1 MEINNFTLLF
11 IVAVVINIG
20 IHLWLSRRHIQHILA
35 HRDQVPKAFSDSI
48 PLEAHQKAADYTV
61 AGQRFGIFELF
72 LGTTF
77 LLIWTIGGG
86 FDLLDRFWRQ
96 FEWSSIT
103 TGVAVLLS
111 TFVIMGILD
120 IPSSLY
126 RTFVLE
132 ERFGFNRTTM
142 KTFVTDM
149 IKQTLLMFAIGAPM
163 IWLVLWLMENAGDL
177 WWLYVWLVW
186 MGFSLLMMWAY
197 PTFIAPLFNKFE
209 PLTDDE
215 LRSRIEAL
223 LKRNGFSSQGIF
235 VVDGSTRSS
244 HGNAYFTGFGANKRI
259 VFYDTLI
266 DDLEGDEIEAVLAHE
281 LGHFKRKHIIKQVG
295 FMSVISMAGL
305 ALLGWLTKQDWF
317 YHGLGVSQPSIYM
330 AMLLFLTVSPVF
342 SFFLGPL
349 MAKLSRKFE
358 FEADQYAFEH
368 ADSNKLISALVKLY
382 KENANTLTPD
392 PLYSAF
398 HDSHPSAPVRIAHL
412 QSM

>member
-1 MEINNFTLLF
+1 MNNFTTLF
-11 IVAVVINIG
+11 IAAIIVNIG

-35 HRDQVPKAFSDSI
+35 HRGEVPAAFTDSI
-48 PLEAHQKAADYTV
+48 PLDAHQKAADYTV

-72 LGTTF
+72 LGTVF
-77 LLIWTIGGG
+77 LLLWTIGGG
-86 FDLLDRFWRQ
+86 FDLLDNFWRG
-96 FEWSSIT
+96 FEWSPIT

-111 TFVIMGILD
+111 AFAIMAILD

-132 ERFGFNRTTM
+132 EKFGFNRTTI

-186 MGFSLLMMWAY
+186 MGFSLLMMWAF

-209 PLTDDE
+209 PLSDE
-215 LRSRIEAL
+215 TLRSRIEAL
-223 LKRNGFSSQGIF
+223 LERNGFSSQGIF

-266 DDLEGDEIEAVLAHE
+266 DDLDGDEIEAVLAHE

-295 FMSVISMAGL
+295 FMSVISLTGL
-305 ALLGWLTKQDWF
+305 AILGWLIKQDWF
-317 YHGLGVSQPSIYM
+317 YNGLGVSQPSIYM
-330 AMLLFLTVSPVF
+330 ALILFLMVSPIF

-358 FEADQYAFEH
+358 FEADQYASEH

-398 HDSHPSAPVRIAHL
+398 HDSHPPAPVRIAHL
-412 QSM
+412 EALS

>member
-1 MEINNFTLLF
+1 MEMNNFTTLF
-11 IVAVVINIG
+11 IAAIIVNIG
-20 IHLWLSRRHIQHILA
+20 IHLWLSRRHIKHILA
-35 HRDQVPKAFSDSI
+35 HRGQVPTAFTDSI

-61 AGQRFGIFELF
+61 AGQRFGMFELF
-72 LGTTF
+72 LGTVF
-77 LLIWTIGGG
+77 LLLWTIGGG
-86 FDLLDRFWRQ
+86 FDLLDSFWRG

-111 TFVIMGILD
+111 AFAIMAILD

-132 ERFGFNRTTM
+132 ERFGFNRTTT
-142 KTFVTDM
+142 KIFVTDM

-186 MGFSLLMMWAY
+186 MGFSLLMMWAF

-209 PLTDDE
+209 PLSDDD
-215 LRSRIEAL
+215 LRTRIEAL
-223 LKRNGFSSQGIF
+223 LKRNGFSSKGIF

-266 DDLEGDEIEAVLAHE
+266 DDLEADEIEAVLAHE

-295 FMSVISMAGL
+295 FMSVISLTGL
-305 ALLGWLTKQDWF
+305 ALLGWLIKQDWF

-330 AMLLFLTVSPVF
+330 ALILFLLVSPIF
-342 SFFLGPL
+342 SFFLGPM

-358 FEADQYAFEH
+358 FEADEYASQH
-368 ADSNKLISALVKLY
+368 AESNKLISALVKLY

-398 HDSHPSAPVRIAHL
+398 HDSHPPAPVRIAHL
-412 QSM
+412 ESL

>member
-1 MEINNFTLLF
+1 MNNFTTLF
-11 IVAVVINIG
+11 IAAIIVNIG

-35 HRDQVPKAFSDSI
+35 HRGEVPAAFTDSI
-48 PLEAHQKAADYTV
+48 PLDAHQKAADYTV

-72 LGTTF
+72 LGTVF
-77 LLIWTIGGG
+77 LLLWTIGGG
-86 FDLLDRFWRQ
+86 FDLLDNFWRG
-96 FEWSSIT
+96 FEWSPIA
-103 TGVAVLLS
+103 TGVAVILS
-111 TFVIMGILD
+111 AFAIMAVLD

-132 ERFGFNRTTM
+132 EKFGFNRTTI

-186 MGFSLLMMWAY
+186 MGFSLLMMWAF

-209 PLTDDE
+209 PLSDE
-215 LRSRIEAL
+215 TLRSRIEAL
-223 LKRNGFSSQGIF
+223 LERNGFSSQGIF

-266 DDLEGDEIEAVLAHE
+266 DDLDGDEIEAVLAHE

-295 FMSVISMAGL
+295 FMSVISLTGL
-305 ALLGWLTKQDWF
+305 ALLGWLIKQDWF
-317 YHGLGVSQPSIYM
+317 YNGLGISQPSIYM
-330 AMLLFLTVSPVF
+330 ALILFLMVSPIF

-358 FEADQYAFEH
+358 FEADQYASEH

-398 HDSHPSAPVRIAHL
+398 HDSHPPAPVRIAHL
-412 QSM
+412 QALS